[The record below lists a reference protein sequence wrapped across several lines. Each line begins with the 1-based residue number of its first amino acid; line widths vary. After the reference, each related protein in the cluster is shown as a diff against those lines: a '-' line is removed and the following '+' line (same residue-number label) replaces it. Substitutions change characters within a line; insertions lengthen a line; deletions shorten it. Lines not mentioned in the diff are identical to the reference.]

1 MASSEPLGK
10 FGMNKK
16 LLQISPWVSRFA
28 DQIPSA
34 GAVLD
39 LACGGG
45 RHSYFFLDRGHP
57 VTAIDRDISALQ
69 PADNLEIIQHDL
81 EDGGAASE
89 WPLGQRQF
97 AAGVGVNYLHRPLLP
112 QLVAAVGQGGVLLYD
127 TFAIGNEAFGR
138 PSNPDFLLREDE
150 LRDAVAG
157 ELEVVEYFHG
167 RLDEPSPAVRQRICA
182 RRN

>member
-97 AAGVGVNYLHRPLLP
+97 AAVVVVNYLHRPLLP

-138 PSNPDFLLREDE
+138 TMSRFSRSQNLIPVFVQGIECREHNLLGDFD
-150 LRDAVAG
+150 VTIC
-157 ELEVVEYFHG
+157 
-167 RLDEPSPAVRQRICA
+167 RQR
-182 RRN
+182 

>member
-97 AAGVGVNYLHRPLLP
+97 AA
-112 QLVAAVGQGGVLLYD
+112 VGQGGVLLYD